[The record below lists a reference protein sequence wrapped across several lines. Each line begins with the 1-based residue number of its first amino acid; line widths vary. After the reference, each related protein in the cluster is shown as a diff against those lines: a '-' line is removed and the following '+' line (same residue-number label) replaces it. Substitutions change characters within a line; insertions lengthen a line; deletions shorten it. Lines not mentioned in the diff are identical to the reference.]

1 MEYVVRNEYIDISI
15 LIRLSLSLRG
25 KHILSQ
31 TEVFTMSNAQVAQV
45 NINPLTVM
53 SMCITALGKMLV
65 TTAVK
70 GDQVVDHAG
79 NALVNLASS
88 ADHVT
93 RAVDG
98 RSEIYA
104 NAIIGNGDIA
114 EREHTLK
121 AKIRLMNLE
130 TQEASMSAAKTA
142 ASKPQR
148 KTRGKAKVTPNVVK

>member
-1 MEYVVRNEYIDISI
+1 
-15 LIRLSLSLRG
+15 
-25 KHILSQ
+25 
-31 TEVFTMSNAQVAQV
+31 MSNTATQQV
-45 NINPLTVM
+45 NLNPLTVM

-104 NAIIGNGDIA
+104 NAIISNGDLA

-121 AKIRLMNLE
+121 QKIRLMNLE
-130 TQEASMSAAKTA
+130 TQEQSMSAAKAKPA
-142 ASKPQR
+142 AR
-148 KTRGKAKVTPNVVK
+148 KTRGKAKTAKPQPDVVK

>member
-1 MEYVVRNEYIDISI
+1 
-15 LIRLSLSLRG
+15 
-25 KHILSQ
+25 
-31 TEVFTMSNAQVAQV
+31 MSNAQVAQV
-45 NINPLTVM
+45 NLNPLTVL

-104 NAIIGNGDIA
+104 NAIISNGDLA

-121 AKIRLMNLE
+121 QKIRLMNLE
-130 TQEASMSAAKTA
+130 TQEASMSAAK
-142 ASKPQR
+142 KPQR
-148 KTRGKAKVTPNVVK
+148 KTRSKAKPQPSVVK

>member
-1 MEYVVRNEYIDISI
+1 
-15 LIRLSLSLRG
+15 
-25 KHILSQ
+25 
-31 TEVFTMSNAQVAQV
+31 MSNAATAQV
-45 NINPLTVM
+45 NLNPLTVA
-53 SMCITALGKMLV
+53 SMVITALGKMLV

-70 GDQVVDHAG
+70 GDAIVDHTG

-104 NAIIGNGDIA
+104 NAIISNGDLA

-121 AKIRLMNLE
+121 QKIRLMNLE
-130 TQEASMSAAKTA
+130 TQEASMTAAK
-142 ASKPQR
+142 SKPATR
-148 KTRGKAKVTPNVVK
+148 KTRTKTAKPQPNVVK